1 MKGLS
6 SPGPR
11 AAVSLLALLA
21 VLILG
26 TTFVSASGGTFN
38 ARAFLRSYEEVP
50 AISSLAFGEF
60 RLRIEGDDDDDDDDG
75 DDLTPDQEEPAVIR
89 WELRYR
95 GIETH
100 VRFAHIHFGQRG
112 VNGGI
117 TVTLCSNAADAPA
130 EIADCPEESGV
141 VSGTIVAADVEA
153 GAAVQGIAAGELREL
168 LRAIRSGVTYVNVH
182 SDAFPPGEI
191 RGQLV
196 SNYRRY
202 LP

>member
-1 MKGLS
+1 MKRLTS
-6 SPGPR
+6 LGPR
-11 AAVSLLALLA
+11 AAVSGAALIA
-21 VLILG
+21 VLTIG
-26 TTFVSASGGTFN
+26 STPASASGIFN

-60 RLRIEGDDDDDDDDG
+60 RLRIEGEDDSG
-75 DDLTPDQEEPAVIR
+75 DDAALDPQNPPVIH

-95 GIETH
+95 GITTP
-100 VRFAHIHFGQRG
+100 VRFAHIHFGQRS

-117 TVTLCSNAADAPA
+117 VVTLCSNAVDAPP
-130 EIADCPEESGV
+130 EVADCPEESGEV
-141 VSGTIVAADVEA
+141 TGTIDPADVGG
-153 GAAVQGIAAGELREL
+153 GAALQGIAAGELREL

-182 SDAFPPGEI
+182 SDAFPGGEM

-196 SNYRRY
+196 SNYRRF